1 MSCSNYKYS
10 DTCGESIFAPC
21 VYVEQTF
28 PAISSLSD
36 ESCTDLDSVISD
48 LYTLVNK
55 SYVDMS
61 SYDKGC
67 LDYSPIAD
75 ADIKPI
81 NVLNKL
87 TEEICDLKPLEGLLN
102 TDGTLKDIPE
112 FDISKLQLCCLAPD
126 PCDVTPTTLEQLL
139 QIIINKVCLCCDSIT
154 CPSNPTLFPS

>member
-1 MSCSNYKYS
+1 
-10 DTCGESIFAPC
+10 

-48 LYTLVNK
+48 LYTLINN

-61 SYDKGC
+61 SCDKGC

>member
-1 MSCSNYKYS
+1 
-10 DTCGESIFAPC
+10 

-48 LYTLVNK
+48 LYTLINN